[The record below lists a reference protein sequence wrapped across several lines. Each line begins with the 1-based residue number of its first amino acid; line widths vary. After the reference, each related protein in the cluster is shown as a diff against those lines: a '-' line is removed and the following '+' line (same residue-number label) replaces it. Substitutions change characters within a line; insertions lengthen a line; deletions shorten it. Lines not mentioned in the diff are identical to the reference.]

1 MSKTKEEKAADKK
14 RKKAF
19 RKVEEQEKMLA
30 KKFRAQR
37 ERAIQSMSAG
47 TMLIPP
53 RTCEV
58 LRSLDDVKKHFAPP
72 LTLGYPKD
80 GKERE
85 KLAEACDRAGYYD
98 AIYNTLT
105 QHASDL
111 GQYPVTSFIGYG
123 VLQQIAQN
131 GMIRSCISTVSDDIT
146 REWLTI
152 IGGDKSDGETV
163 DMLNDLQETKYH
175 LKKVFHDAIDLTGY
189 MGGCFIFI
197 DTGCDE
203 EDLELPLAINVKSA
217 ELGKDTPLRFIVV
230 DPINCA
236 PVEYNSTDP
245 LRKDYMQPK
254 SWWVLGKKVHASRLI
269 PVVDNRPPQLLL
281 PNYNFLG
288 IPQAQILWDYVIHWN
303 SCRVATANLL
313 TKISLLVYKTNM
325 SSLMSDPNGIATL
338 DQKMTALQ
346 RYRDNDAVFVV
357 DKDEEDVANI
367 QTSMAG
373 CTDVVRQSL
382 EMIAAIN
389 RTPAVK
395 LLGISPSGFNATGQ
409 SDITNYYDYIKSK
422 QELRRDAILKCL
434 KAIQIVE
441 FGELDD
447 SISVKFNELG
457 VDREAQNAMSA
468 QSIAGTLTQL
478 ASIQAISAEEVR
490 EAVKKSPIMGL
501 DWLSDDAP
509 DAEPDD
515 MFNEFGGLSE
525 KGDLL
530 QNQPT
535 PLAPQ
540 SSESA
545 ANPPD
550 ESRQLIQGMNSNDSK
565 SEDDSSH

>member
-1 MSKTKEEKAADKK
+1 
-14 RKKAF
+14 
-19 RKVEEQEKMLA
+19 
-30 KKFRAQR
+30 
-37 ERAIQSMSAG
+37 
-47 TMLIPP
+47 
-53 RTCEV
+53 
-58 LRSLDDVKKHFAPP
+58 
-72 LTLGYPKD
+72 
-80 GKERE
+80 
-85 KLAEACDRAGYYD
+85 
-98 AIYNTLT
+98 
-105 QHASDL
+105 
-111 GQYPVTSFIGYG
+111 
-123 VLQQIAQN
+123 
-131 GMIRSCISTVSDDIT
+131 
-146 REWLTI
+146 
-152 IGGDKSDGETV
+152 
-163 DMLNDLQETKYH
+163 
-175 LKKVFHDAIDLTGY
+175 
-189 MGGCFIFI
+189 
-197 DTGCDE
+197 
-203 EDLELPLAINVKSA
+203 
-217 ELGKDTPLRFIVV
+217 
-230 DPINCA
+230 
-236 PVEYNSTDP
+236 
-245 LRKDYMQPK
+245 
-254 SWWVLGKKVHASRLI
+254 
-269 PVVDNRPPQLLL
+269 
-281 PNYNFLG
+281 
-288 IPQAQILWDYVIHWN
+288 
-303 SCRVATANLL
+303 
-313 TKISLLVYKTNM
+313 M

-338 DQKMTALQ
+338 DQKMAVLQ
-346 RYRDNDAVFVV
+346 RYRDNDSVFAV

-367 QTSMAG
+367 QTSLAG

-509 DAEPDD
+509 DVEPDD
-515 MFNEFGGLSE
+515 MFNEFGGLSG
-525 KGDLL
+525 KDDLL
-530 QNQPT
+530 QNQSV

-550 ESRQLIQGMNSNDSK
+550 EGRQLLQGMNSNDSK